1 MNENDDKLDLEGKPM
16 FLTHDLKSVLQEV
29 YDHYRS
35 VCHTNDYLREE
46 NERLKSEQYR
56 DEELTEMKKKYEKM
70 HEDYYRGFPI
80 TKKEEE
86 KIKQWM
92 DTVVGKEPER
102 MRMNSA
108 RFHYEFYPT
117 PLGVSGVIVDSIT
130 GKRFEFQE
138 I

>member
-1 MNENDDKLDLEGKPM
+1 MEEDKLNLEDKEM
-16 FLTHDLKSVLQEV
+16 WLTHDLKIVLQEV

-35 VCHTNDYLREE
+35 VKLQNEHLHKE
-46 NERLKSEQYR
+46 NERLKSDQYR
-56 DEELTEMKKKYEKM
+56 DEELAEMKKKYEKM

-80 TKKEEE
+80 TKEDEE
-86 KIKQWM
+86 KIAKWM
-92 DTVVGKEPER
+92 DTVIGKKPER

-130 GKRFEFQE
+130 GKKFEFQE
-138 I
+138 IG